1 MKNNTLAVI
10 AAVSVV
16 VLGVQAY
23 TLYRLNDRVDRLTA
37 QNQANETSPG
47 TRPNLTKPL
56 TPQPLPNEDFFN
68 SQPWN
73 PYEEMQRMQ
82 EEMEK
87 MFGESFS
94 RFHLNTPLGSL
105 SKTPDVDLQDK
116 ADHYR
121 VTVNAPGADESSIA
135 VKLDGQLLNI
145 TIKTEQGKQQDDD
158 KSGSYR
164 YRERFVGEF
173 RRVLTLPGPVDA
185 ERMKTEYRN
194 GVLTIAVPKK

>member
-1 MKNNTLAVI
+1 MKNNALVAIAV
-10 AAVSVV
+10 VLVV
-16 VLGVQAY
+16 ILGVQAY

-37 QNQANETSPG
+37 QNQSTETSPG
-47 TRPNLTKPL
+47 VRPNVSKPA
-56 TPQPLPNEDFFN
+56 PPPLPNEDFFN

-94 RFHLNTPLGSL
+94 RFHLNTPLGTL
-105 SKTPDVDLQDK
+105 SRTPDVDLQDK
-116 ADHYR
+116 ADHYL

-158 KSGSYR
+158 KNGSYR

-173 RRVLTLPGPVDA
+173 HRVLTLPGPVDA

-194 GVLTIAVPKK
+194 GVLSITVPKK